1 MTKLPFRIK
10 RLINIEYMKV
20 KNLCFGIMLVF
31 LCLSCSKGSTIRK
44 GIESINDV
52 YCEELEFEEMP
63 ITSLLGRPYQLNIID
78 SILLIADNMD
88 GKALL
93 MYDLT
98 SGFCKHVLNIG
109 QGPSDVLVPLS
120 INTFSDSEV
129 VSILQRQNGLCREYL
144 LSDLLKDSIDNFKSI
159 NLISADRFVK
169 TETGYLG
176 SGFYKDGMFCSFDNK
191 GNVVEYKNTAL
202 MCNIEDAA
210 DKYRLLQGSLAFN
223 KKVNRIMFAPSFI
236 SNVELYSCNDNRIN
250 KIDSFSIG
258 YPTRIEEKIM
268 KGEKKI
274 DIGREDIR
282 NCISVC
288 SSGNSFYVLY
298 NGTTMEK
305 QDEAR
310 YRYILQ
316 FDAGLGNLD
325 RVYRVDPKIIN
336 ICVSEDDNI
345 IYAILLNKDLD
356 YVIAYALLNNN
367 I

>member
-1 MTKLPFRIK
+1 
-10 RLINIEYMKV
+10 MKV
-20 KNLCFGIMLVF
+20 KNLYLGVIVSL
-31 LCLSCSKGSTIRK
+31 LCSFCSNSPTIRK
-44 GIESINDV
+44 GIESITEVD
-52 YCEELEFEEMP
+52 CEKLEFKEIP
-63 ITSLLGRPYQLNIID
+63 ITSLLGRPYQLSIVD

-109 QGPSDVLVPLS
+109 QGPSDILVPLS
-120 INTFSDSEV
+120 INAFSDSGV

-191 GNVVEYKNTAL
+191 GNVVEYKDMAL
-202 MCNIEDAA
+202 MCDIEDAA

-223 KKVNRIMFAPSFI
+223 KKVNRIMFAPSFT

-282 NCISVC
+282 SCISVC

-305 QDEAR
+305 QDEAK

-325 RVYRVDPKIIN
+325 RVYRVDSKIIN
-336 ICVSEDDNI
+336 ICVLEDDST

-356 YVIAYALLNNN
+356 YVVARASLNDNA
-367 I
+367 